1 MVHHPKSITSPRP
14 NDGNQFNSTEKI
26 QINKTPIR
34 KVGRETPMSEDDN
47 IKLEINPVAWRR
59 TDDTDAVGQITFVY
73 VRVS

>member
-14 NDGNQFNSTEKI
+14 NDGSQFNSTEKI

-47 IKLEINPVAWRR
+47 IKLEIKEPRFI
-59 TDDTDAVGQITFVY
+59 AV
-73 VRVS
+73 